1 MVAWFNKWL
10 VIALLCGGIVNTTG
24 VGPVAEA
31 KSLPVPVMPHP
42 LHLGVTEAEHN
53 AADQTLEISCKLF
66 SDDFERV
73 LEKVYNRDIDLI
85 NPPDR
90 AAVQAII
97 NDYIRKR
104 LSFKVDGK
112 PITITCIGF
121 EPDHEATFSYFQAEG
136 IKEVKKIEVTSTLM
150 YDLFDDQTNIF
161 HIKVNG
167 KRKSSK
173 LNYPAK
179 VAELSFP

>member
-10 VIALLCGGIVNTTG
+10 MMALLCGGFVSTTV
-24 VGPVAEA
+24 VGPVAGA
-31 KSLPVPVMPHP
+31 KPVHTPGIPHP

-66 SDDFERV
+66 SDDFERI
-73 LEKVYNRDIDLI
+73 LEKVYDRDIDLI
-85 NPPDR
+85 NPSDR
-90 AAVQAII
+90 AAVQAVI
-97 NDYIRKR
+97 NDYIRKH

-112 PITITCIGF
+112 AVTFTCIGF
-121 EPDHEATFSYFQAEG
+121 EPDHEATYSYFQAEG
-136 IKEVKKIEVTSTLM
+136 IKEVKKVEVTSTLM

-179 VAELSFP
+179 VTEISFP

>member
-10 VIALLCGGIVNTTG
+10 MTALLCGGIVSTTV
-24 VGPVAEA
+24 VGPSVGT
-31 KSLPVPVMPHP
+31 KPVPAPVNPHP

-53 AADQTLEISCKLF
+53 AADHTLEISCKLF
-66 SDDFERV
+66 SDDFERI
-73 LEKVYNRDIDLI
+73 LEKVYDRDIDLI

-90 AAVQAII
+90 AAVQAVI
-97 NDYIRKR
+97 NDYIRKH
-104 LSFKVDGK
+104 LSFKVDDK
-112 PITITCIGF
+112 PVTITCIGF
-121 EPDHEATFSYFQAEG
+121 EPDHEATYSYFQADG
-136 IKEVKKIEVTSTLM
+136 IKEVKKVEIISTLM

-179 VAELSFP
+179 VTGISFP

>member
-10 VIALLCGGIVNTTG
+10 MIALLCGGIVSTTV
-24 VGPVAEA
+24 VGPRIGPQPA
-31 KSLPVPVMPHP
+31 SVPAIPHP
-42 LHLGVTEAEHN
+42 LHLGVTETEHN

-66 SDDFERV
+66 SDDFERI
-73 LEKVYNRDIDLI
+73 LEKVYDRDIDLI

-90 AAVQAII
+90 AAVQAVI
-97 NDYIRKR
+97 NDYVRKH

-121 EPDHEATFSYFQAEG
+121 EPDHEATYSYFQADG
-136 IKEVKKIEVTSTLM
+136 IKEVKKVEVTSTLM

-161 HIKVNG
+161 HIRVNG

-179 VAELSFP
+179 VTEISFP

>member
-10 VIALLCGGIVNTTG
+10 MTALLCGGFVSTTS
-24 VGPVAEA
+24 VGLPAGTKPVHT
-31 KSLPVPVMPHP
+31 PVIPHP

-53 AADQTLEISCKLF
+53 AADQTFEISCKLF
-66 SDDFERV
+66 SDDFERI
-73 LEKVYNRDIDLI
+73 LEKVYDRDIDLI

-90 AAVQAII
+90 AAVQVVI
-97 NDYIRKR
+97 NDYIRKH
-104 LSFKVDGK
+104 LSFKIDGK

-121 EPDHEATFSYFQAEG
+121 EPDHEATYSYFQADG
-136 IKEVKKIEVTSTLM
+136 IKEVKKVEVTSTLM

-179 VAELSFP
+179 VTEISFP